1 MILYNVTI
9 NIDTQVEAEWLQ
21 WMKDTH
27 IPNVL
32 ETGLFT
38 DYKIY
43 KILAE
48 EPQGRSYSIQYF
60 TKSLE
65 DINEY
70 QEKYAPALRDEVMQK
85 YGKHLVAFRTMLES
99 VD

>member
-21 WMKDTH
+21 WMKETH

-32 ETGLFT
+32 DTGLFT
-38 DYKIY
+38 GHKIY
-43 KILAE
+43 RILAE

-60 TKSLE
+60 AKTME
-65 DINEY
+65 DLNQY
-70 QEKYAPALRDEVMQK
+70 QEKYAPELRAEVMEK